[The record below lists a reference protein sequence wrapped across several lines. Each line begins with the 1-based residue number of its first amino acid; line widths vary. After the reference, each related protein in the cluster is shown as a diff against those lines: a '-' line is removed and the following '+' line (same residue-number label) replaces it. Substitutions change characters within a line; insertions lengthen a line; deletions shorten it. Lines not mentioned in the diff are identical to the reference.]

1 MLNMQKKN
9 QFYTSRQSESIREL
23 NKSNLLK
30 NTVIASI
37 ALFLGFIIGF
47 AFFLNYGSLFKLYVG
62 YDNKINLVLNDT
74 YNTIKNNYD
83 GTINQEKLIEGANKG
98 LVSALGD
105 QYTQYLSKA
114 EAEEFQKDLNGDI
127 GFGIGVELGIRN
139 DRITVLR
146 TLADNP
152 AVRAGI
158 LAGDYVVAV
167 NDEETSGLRA
177 HDVARKIR
185 GDIGTSVKLLIER
198 NGREIIFNLKR
209 EKINDLSVDYYIK
222 DNVGIL
228 RILRFDD
235 ETGSLARKAVLY
247 FKDRKVNGIVVD
259 LRNNGGGYVSASK
272 EVAGIWLD
280 DKIIMTEKRNGKV
293 IDTIRT
299 TNGALAS
306 GIKTSVIIN
315 GSSASASEIL
325 AGALRDYGVATIIG
339 EKSFGKGSVQKLV
352 DLYDGAQLKVT
363 IAKWFTPNNK
373 NINGEGI
380 EPDKSILYS
389 PENINKGI
397 DDQLNAA
404 IDTINKL

>member
-1 MLNMQKKN
+1 MYKN
-9 QFYTSRQSESIREL
+9 HK
-23 NKSNLLK
+23 NKASKVNLFVVSSVSLITGFIFGIGAVISYGAYLSSNLLSNK
-30 NTVIASI
+30 SLTSSVQQTYSSI
-37 ALFLGFIIGF
+37 I
-47 AFFLNYGSLFKLYVG
+47 
-62 YDNKINLVLNDT
+62 
-74 YNTIKNNYD
+74 NNYD
-83 GTINQEKLIEGANKG
+83 GEIDHAKIIDGANKG
-98 LVSALGD
+98 MVGSLGD